1 MASVEELN
9 KAIEIIR
16 SHCKTKSKTVNGC
29 DDCVLGEFCEACWDV
44 PCYWENVEEDKNNG

>member
-29 DDCVLGEFCEACWDV
+29 DDCVLSKFCEACWDV
-44 PCYWENVEEDKNNG
+44 PCWWENVEEDKSNE